1 MKSQYLLGIAIAA
14 SLSGA
19 ALLAQDQTPTMPM
32 GGMHGMQKGE
42 HRQMMPV
49 HEKLQELQKTQDAE
63 LDKLAAEMN
72 SATGE
77 KRVDAIVVV
86 VNKLIEQRKAMH
98 AEMATHMDR

>member
-14 SLSGA
+14 SLSGT
-19 ALLAQDQTPTMPM
+19 ALLAQDQPSPM
-32 GGMHGMQKGE
+32 GGMHGMKHGQT
-42 HRQMMPV
+42 MPV
-49 HEKLQELQKTQDAE
+49 HEKLQQLQKTQDAE

-98 AEMATHMDR
+98 AEMARHMDR

>member
-1 MKSQYLLGIAIAA
+1 MKSIHVLGIAIAA
-14 SLSGA
+14 AFSSA
-19 ALLAQDQTPTMPM
+19 SLLAQDQTPATPM
-32 GGMHGMQKGE
+32 GGMHGMEKGK

-49 HEKLQELQKTQDAE
+49 HEKLEELQKTQDAE

-72 SATGE
+72 AATGE
-77 KRVDAIVVV
+77 KRVDAIVAV

>member
-14 SLSGA
+14 SLSGT
-19 ALLAQDQTPTMPM
+19 ALLAQDQPSPM

-49 HEKLQELQKTQDAE
+49 HEKLQQLQKTQDAE
-63 LDKLAAEMN
+63 IDKLAAEMN
-72 SATGE
+72 AATGE
-77 KRVDAIVVV
+77 KRVDAIVAI

-98 AEMATHMDR
+98 AEMTTHMDR

>member
-32 GGMHGMQKGE
+32 GGTHGMQKGKHGE
-42 HRQMMPV
+42 MMPV
-49 HEKLQELQKTQDAE
+49 HEKLQELLKTQDAE
-63 LDKLAAEMN
+63 IDKLAAEMN
-72 SATGE
+72 AATGE
-77 KRVDAIVVV
+77 KRLDAVVAV
-86 VNKLIEQRKAMH
+86 VNKMIEQRKAMH